1 MRCSFPAF
9 SWNKQR
15 RVSIWGRESSFELLR
30 GSFFANTFKYKNPG
44 TWSWRSC
51 SQPSK
56 TNPNFHHVK
65 KQYRIKCYICNTV
78 YHLRGLERRPGLITF
93 FPGKGEG
100 GIRER
105 GSNRFMVAKATRVS
119 LDWCRLRIVPP
130 GTIERG
136 RDERASEY
144 HFRAILLPPKWSRLP
159 EMIPNSE
166 MIPKLPTKWS
176 PVNFRNGMMSWMII
190 II

>member
-1 MRCSFPAF
+1 MPAIECVAVF
-9 SWNKQR
+9 QRSVETNKDEFQFEAGNPLSSSSGAHFFQAR
-15 RVSIWGRESSFELLR
+15 LSKITQAHEVGDRAVNHQKQIPTSTTLRNNTGSICL
-30 GSFFANTFKYKNPG
+30 
-44 TWSWRSC
+44 
-51 SQPSK
+51 
-56 TNPNFHHVK
+56 
-65 KQYRIKCYICNTV
+65 KCYIYNTV

-144 HFRAILLPPKWSRLP
+144 HFRAILLPPK
-159 EMIPNSE
+159 
-166 MIPKLPTKWS
+166 
-176 PVNFRNGMMSWMII
+176 
-190 II
+190 